1 MNDNNNEPMKIE
13 VIAEATDSG
22 YNHQYSNDLTP
33 VSEVQKEQ
41 TALSVIGLILALPFP
56 ILIAVLWVTITVI
69 KQENQA
75 LGEGA
80 MNAVFLYL
88 LQFFL
93 VPLLSITSV
102 IIAFIV
108 TIKSKRI
115 AKHIGYISMG
125 ITGVGLILLGL
136 FLNHT

>member
-1 MNDNNNEPMKIE
+1 MNDTNDEHLKIE
-13 VIAEATDSG
+13 VIPEATDSG
-22 YNHQYSNDLTP
+22 DNHQFSNDLTP
-33 VSEVQKEQ
+33 VGEVQKEQ
-41 TALSVIGLILALPFP
+41 TTLSVIGLILALPFP
-56 ILIAVLWVTITVI
+56 ILIAVLWVTMTVI
-69 KQENQA
+69 KQQNQA

-93 VPLLSITSV
+93 VPILTITSV

-115 AKHIGYISMG
+115 AKRIGYISMG